1 MFTPQQSR
9 TETQLARPDCYVVY
23 GWQRSYFTH
32 KLMAALHF
40 YGADWE
46 FRAKTRD
53 NGDEIRLRAATHQI
67 PVLHTPENWM
77 LGDTTPILQ
86 MLDHRFAGR
95 EMFPGGE
102 LGMLVHV
109 LEEYFDEWIARTTV
123 HWRWNYPENHEL
135 LSMDAAGGDAAFA
148 KSFVEW
154 GAKVCRATGVSSE
167 TQRREAEKEYHRIM
181 QAAEQQLAE
190 TRYLLGDRPTAVDC
204 IVLAGLRAHFLFD
217 PAPRTELHDRY
228 PVVVKWV
235 EETADTWDGTGD
247 LPAFPE
253 TTGFGRFVLEEMA
266 WTYKPFAL
274 GNARAL
280 AQKDKAF
287 VIAIYGEDVSYLAR
301 PYIEQSRQMI
311 VDHVHGLSTAEEASV
326 RAWLNSVDLL
336 EIVENQP

>member
-1 MFTPQQSR
+1 MFTPQQTRS
-9 TETQLARPDCYVVY
+9 ENQLDRPDRYVVY

-53 NGDEIRLRAATHQI
+53 NADEIRQRSATHQI

-77 LGDTTPILQ
+77 LGDTTPILR

-102 LGMLVHV
+102 LGVLVHV

-148 KSFVEW
+148 NSFVEW

-167 TQRREAEKEYHRIM
+167 TQKREAEKEYHRIM
-181 QAAEQQLAE
+181 HSAELQLAK
-190 TRYLLGDRPTAVDC
+190 TRYLLGDCPTAVDC
-204 IVLAGLRAHFLFD
+204 IVLAGLRAHFLYD
-217 PAPRTELHDRY
+217 PAPRRALYERY
-228 PVVVKWV
+228 PVIVKWV

-253 TTGFGRFVLEEMA
+253 TTGFGRFVLDEMPR
-266 WTYKPFAL
+266 TYKPFAL

-280 AQKDKAF
+280 SQKDKAF

-311 VDHVHGLSTAEEASV
+311 VDHVLGLSSAEQKSV
-326 RAWLNSVDLL
+326 RGWLSSVNLL
-336 EIVENQP
+336 EVVEKQP